1 MGNVCGL
8 VGNVAGNLV
17 QNGWTTYANY
27 AKTAFHE
34 AQDFAGQLK
43 NYYDTIE
50 PVNVDLQ
57 IDIPE
62 VLLTD
67 FEMPEAPD
75 TPELEFNSPVL
86 GYDPDID
93 TSLTYTFYDP
103 PEYDVTKPSI
113 NTPQPPDALTA
124 TAPDTPPELSDV
136 TVPDAPT
143 IVLPDAPTP
152 YAITLPDVPD
162 DMVIPTWSETAPEID
177 FVAPTGSLVWSEDEY
192 SSALLTKVTGT
203 LSTWLDGG
211 TGLPD
216 EIWNQIWA
224 RVTKANAQLAR
235 RSEQE
240 AAEEWAS
247 RGFFMPLGPL
257 NAAIARVRQEAINL
271 DAEKLR
277 EIALEAAK
285 MEVENL
291 RFAIDKGTALETVL
305 IGAHQQMAARALE
318 AEKLMFDVAINI
330 FNSKVSLYNA
340 QIQGYATKAQVYKTQ
355 IEASLLVLERY
366 KAELEGQKLIGELNQ
381 QAVQLYLGKLDAVTK
396 AIEVYKAQL
405 EGVRTQVDVDKNR
418 IESFRALIQA
428 YGEQV
433 QAKGLEYQAY
443 QTQLQGE
450 LMKVQIY
457 QSETNAFASRMNAFV
472 AQTQAMSTYV
482 DAQVKIKDFEIKKF
496 DAYLEKFKAEIAAE
510 SERIKALS
518 TQYDGQAKV
527 YVARGEIE
535 KARTSVEDRR
545 FELYV
550 KQAQITADL
559 EAKEAE
565 LNLSQIQRLLALEL
579 ESLKTILAT
588 QSQLASAAMA
598 AFNLQAS
605 VQESAQNSSQ
615 CQESYSY

>member
-1 MGNVCGL
+1 MGNTCGL

-27 AKTAFHE
+27 AKTAFYN
-34 AQDFAGQLK
+34 AQEFAGELK
-43 NYYDTIE
+43 DYYTTLE

-57 IDIPE
+57 IDIPDA
-62 VLLTD
+62 LLTD

-75 TPELEFNSPVL
+75 TPDLTFNSPVL

-113 NTPQPPDALTA
+113 NTPQPPDALSA
-124 TAPDTPPELSDV
+124 TPPDEAPEITDI
-136 TVPDAPT
+136 TVPDAPVL
-143 IVLPDAPTP
+143 VLPDAPTP
-152 YAITLPDVPD
+152 YSITLPDPPD
-162 DMVIPTWSETAPEID
+162 DMLIPTWSETAPEID
-177 FVAPTGSLVWSEDEY
+177 FVAPTGSLVWSEEEY
-192 SSALLTKVTGT
+192 SSALLTKVTNG

-216 EIWNQIWA
+216 EIWDQIWA
-224 RVTKANAQLAR
+224 RVTRGNAQMAR
-235 RSEQE
+235 RAEQE
-240 AAEEWAS
+240 ASEEWAS
-247 RGFFMPLGPL
+247 RGFFMPVGGL
-257 NAAIARVRQEAINL
+257 NAAVARVRQEAMNL
-271 DAEKLR
+271 DSEKLR
-277 EIALEAAK
+277 EIAIEAAK

-291 RFAIDKGTALETVL
+291 RFAMDKGVALETVL
-305 IGAHQQMAARALE
+305 ISAHQQMAARALE
-318 AEKLMFDVAINI
+318 AEKLMFDVAINL
-330 FNSKVSLYNA
+330 FNSKVALYNS

-355 IEASLLVLERY
+355 IEASMLVLERY
-366 KAELEGQKLIGELNQ
+366 KAELEGQKLIGDLNQ
-381 QAVQLYLGKLDAVTK
+381 QEVQLYLGKLDAVTK

-405 EGVRTQVDVDKNR
+405 DGVRTQVEVDRNR
-418 IESFRALIQA
+418 IEAFRALVQA

-433 QAKGLEYQAY
+433 QAKNMEYQGY
-443 QTQLQGE
+443 QSQLQGE

-457 QSETNAFASRMNAFV
+457 QSETNAFASRMNAYV

-482 DAQVKIKDFEIKKF
+482 DAQVKIKDFDIKKF
-496 DAYLEKFKAEIAAE
+496 DAFLEKFKAEIGVE
-510 SERIKALS
+510 SERIKALA
-518 TQYDGQAKV
+518 TQYDGETKV

-535 KARTSVEDRR
+535 KVRTSVEDRR
-545 FELYV
+545 FDLYV

-565 LNLSQIQRLLALEL
+565 INLSQIQRLLALEL

-588 QSQLASAAMA
+588 QAQLASAAMA

-605 VQESAQNSSQ
+605 VQEQASNSSD
-615 CQESYSY
+615 CSETYSY